1 MKRILLIVLSLL
13 VLLSPLPAEE
23 KTEVPYTFE
32 SLRESMRSG
41 NAELRKATETYNQ
54 SLLDVRDA
62 KANYQPRISLLLS
75 GTYMPNPP
83 VGKTTIGVDEL
94 SSQLGVTVPGSAAGE
109 YVTLYK
115 GMSDLYYNA
124 GLTIT
129 QPVFT
134 WGKIPKAVAL
144 YSEIASIRALSV
156 EDSAEKLS
164 VELKTR
170 LTAKCYMDELFS
182 LIEETKTAADE
193 LVEMSQSA
201 YENGMLLR
209 EDVTKARISALEID
223 VKEQELKKEYSDN
236 IKSLK
241 TITAE
246 DDIAA
251 DNIDYS
257 VNEDEINAI
266 AALDHDDVIALVTRS
281 DSATIS
287 MLKGQTRAYE
297 LKKEIAEASLYW
309 KPDFAL
315 QVSLTYG
322 GSALPLLEKNWYRS
336 NDYGLYLTFA
346 ISTTIWDGGVKIN
359 DVKRAE
365 SEIAGTKADYDS
377 AVDQLTETAEENLSQ
392 IELSLVKLE
401 YYALK
406 LEEAGERLDLLT
418 RQYEGGMIS
427 KTDVL
432 SQKIEVLTEKM
443 TIIQEKIT
451 LSQAAYTIAYLT
463 GIMD

>member
-13 VLLSPLPAEE
+13 VLLAPLPAEE
-23 KTEVPYTFE
+23 AEARYTFE

-41 NAELRKATETYNQ
+41 NAELRKAAETYNQ

-62 KANYQPRISLLLS
+62 KANYQPQISLLLS
-75 GTYMPNPP
+75 GTYMTNPP

-94 SSQLGVTVPGSAAGE
+94 SSQLGVTVPGSASGE

-115 GMSDLYYNA
+115 GMKDLYYNA

-129 QPVFT
+129 QPIFT
-134 WGKIPKAVAL
+134 WGKIPKSVEL

-156 EDSAEKLS
+156 EDSADKLS

-182 LIEETKTAADE
+182 LIAETKTAADE
-193 LVEMSQSA
+193 LVEMSRSA

-209 EDVTKARISALEID
+209 EDVTKAKISALEID
-223 VKEQELKKEYSDN
+223 VREQELKKEYSDN
-236 IKSLK
+236 LKSLQ

-246 DDIAA
+246 DDIAG
-251 DNIDYS
+251 DNIAYS

-266 AALDHDDVIALVTRS
+266 AELDHDDVLALVTRS

-287 MLKGQTRAYE
+287 MLRGQTRAYE

-315 QVSLTYG
+315 RVSLTYG
-322 GSALPLLEKNWYRS
+322 GSAFPLVEKNWYRS

-346 ISTTIWDGGVKIN
+346 ISTTIWDGGVKLN
-359 DVKRAE
+359 DVRRAA

-377 AVDQLTETAEENLSQ
+377 AVNQLTETAEENLSQ

-406 LEEAGERLDLLT
+406 LEEAEERLDLLT

-427 KTDVL
+427 RTDVL
-432 SQKIEVLTEKM
+432 SQEIEVLTEKM